1 MLELQVASTDIIEHG
16 IAKNVVEGL
25 FLAYIFA
32 RLANNDGQFSLP
44 VHLFRDC
51 RVNHNIPI
59 RPIRRGGRLGENNG
73 VLRQGN
79 WTSLRLRRLFRMINV
94 IQPQAHN
101 IFARARNGCRQ
112 LYLVDGMHSANRGK
126 RLDFAE
132 TATGRFVKNGL
143 QQKLPRLV
151 LLNQILHLIRPD
163 NRQCMRGKVDIEH
176 FVALDKTQV
185 WFGNGRSGKADKFH
199 GKPPLQ

>member
-1 MLELQVASTDIIEHG
+1 M
-16 IAKNVVEGL
+16 
-25 FLAYIFA
+25 
-32 RLANNDGQFSLP
+32 
-44 VHLFRDC
+44 C
-51 RVNHNIPI
+51 
-59 RPIRRGGRLGENNG
+59 
-73 VLRQGN
+73 
-79 WTSLRLRRLFRMINV
+79 LRRLSGVLSI
-94 IQPQAHN
+94 ILPHAHD
-101 IFARARNGCRQ
+101 ILARARNGCYQ

-126 RLDFAE
+126 RLDFTE

-163 NRQCMRGKVDIEH
+163 NRQCMRGKVDIEN